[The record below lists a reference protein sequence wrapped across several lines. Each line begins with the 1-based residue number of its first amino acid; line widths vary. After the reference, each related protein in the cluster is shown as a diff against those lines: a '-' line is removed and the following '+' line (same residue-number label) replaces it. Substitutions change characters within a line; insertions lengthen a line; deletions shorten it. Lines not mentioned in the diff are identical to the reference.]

1 MSKLIEEILEY
12 NPEEKKLNFKVNISE
27 KIKNVLLFLKNKD
40 NNEEEKKEILN
51 TLINIFKQCK
61 EISQV
66 IINSPIFKLEEN
78 IGLIEI
84 LINIFLTSENL
95 RESSKDLLKFLIENI
110 NFEKKYYDYIYRKLG
125 EEHRKRSLNP
135 QMLLKYM
142 KILLLFYG
150 KDIEN
155 KEDKNK
161 YLFFLNPKESLI
173 KTNISKENKLYL
185 RNTFSIF
192 LSFAIYKESDNEES
206 DLIDLELDNKDHLK
220 IKLEKNIIKVK
231 YEEKLYNGL
240 EMEIKKDKYE
250 TYCNELKM
258 EIKEEEWISIQL
270 YIEKGENGKTKI
282 HLLKSINKIKE
293 EKEEIKEDK
302 KEETKEEKK
311 EEKKEEEIIEEKV
324 ENVEIKGKKLITSIT
339 FLNNFKGKLSYIF
352 CMKNYNK
359 EAPLLLMKNLNK
371 TKNEINE
378 TNLKIGDYYFIFS
391 PFLFNELKFEIN
403 SLCNNY
409 KCYLKNPENKI
420 YQNYYFDYV
429 NYRKNIFMI
438 GGIEPIIPLFEFL
451 SLFYQKDKKEQN
463 EEAKQNCIEILNDL
477 LLLIQILKQ
486 SEKNR
491 LYIKESNFYK
501 IISFFI
507 ENIPNYIINES
518 NFLQFLFDSTED
530 NKINEIADNKHFYKY
545 ILFNFKLV
553 EKLSIENRD
562 KYFTFLLNGKLLEK
576 IKENLYLPDILIYM
590 KDYEIITTVMNEF
603 LNHFYFI
610 LREKIEKNDK
620 NSMTYFYKLL
630 CEKYHPELI
639 KLTFKLT
646 KTVINEPN
654 SNFVE
659 VFQVHFRDN
668 IISFLIKEK
677 RVNMRIKMIKL
688 IKILTEKFP
697 NDLNNGSSLE
707 ISQLTDYL
715 INNYRID
722 EFPEKCIEF
731 AKEKFK
737 IRPDKKFDIFFIE
750 YMNIIL
756 RYIFI
761 ELVDLDKIGEI
772 SLIDP
777 YKEYND
783 DFIFGI
789 MKKIWKYNF
798 SDEYANKV
806 LTQNKFVNQFQKLLY
821 YQIVIF
827 DNYNNDEFKKKISDW
842 QDYILRKLYSNNK
855 KYIMTNPIQF
865 LKKSLFHAFLFYL
878 KEDNKERIKENYAVE
893 YLNQLLNKFKPEIF
907 LYIPKVYEPKTK
919 VKNDVHTIYSNI
931 MKQINDFI
939 KEYNNH
945 PNTQLKFD
953 FDNLFFLDSFVIAC
967 IISKNSELVLSNPNE
982 SHSKSINKLFIIFD
996 VKTLEFLCNY
1006 FIFNFST
1013 VKVEDYRIIIIV
1025 QMIAICSNIERKKG
1039 MFSGNN
1045 PYSPENKEM
1054 LRKMFILLLKLLYIK
1069 NNFR

>member
-1 MSKLIEEILEY
+1 MTQIQEIFSEDKMDFKEDIEE
-12 NPEEKKLNFKVNISE
+12 KTQ
-27 KIKNVLLFLKNKD
+27 LLFKFLENKESNENEVKEHILK
-40 NNEEEKKEILN
+40 L
-51 TLINIFKQCK
+51 LNIFNKN
-61 EISQV
+61 IDYAQV
-66 IINSPIFKLEEN
+66 FVYSPKFSSKK
-78 IGLIEI
+78 GLIEV
-84 LINIFLTSENL
+84 LINLFLDSENL
-95 RESSKDLLKFLIENI
+95 REDSKNFLKFLIESI
-110 NFEKKYYDYIYRKLG
+110 NFEKKYYVYVYCKIG
-125 EEHRKRSLNP
+125 NEHRKNLLTSQKLLNYIK
-135 QMLLKYM
+135 L
-142 KILLLFYG
+142 ILLFYG

-250 TYCNELKM
+250 TYFDELKM

-293 EKEEIKEDK
+293 EKEETKEEKKEEKKEETKVETKEEK

-311 EEKKEEEIIEEKV
+311 EEKNEEKNEKKKEEEIIEEKV

-451 SLFYQKDKKEQN
+451 YLFYQEKEQN
-463 EEAKQNCIEILNDL
+463 EEDKKYCIEILNNL

-576 IKENLYLPDILIYM
+576 IKENLYLPDILIYI
-590 KDYEIITTVMNEF
+590 KDYEIITPVMYEF

-620 NSMTYFYKLL
+620 NSITYFYKLL

-737 IRPDKKFDIFFIE
+737 IRPDKKFDIFFL
-750 YMNIIL
+750 NS
-756 RYIFI
+756 
-761 ELVDLDKIGEI
+761 
-772 SLIDP
+772 SL
-777 YKEYND
+777 
-783 DFIFGI
+783 
-789 MKKIWKYNF
+789 
-798 SDEYANKV
+798 
-806 LTQNKFVNQFQKLLY
+806 L
-821 YQIVIF
+821 
-827 DNYNNDEFKKKISDW
+827 
-842 QDYILRKLYSNNK
+842 
-855 KYIMTNPIQF
+855 
-865 LKKSLFHAFLFYL
+865 
-878 KEDNKERIKENYAVE
+878 
-893 YLNQLLNKFKPEIF
+893 
-907 LYIPKVYEPKTK
+907 
-919 VKNDVHTIYSNI
+919 
-931 MKQINDFI
+931 
-939 KEYNNH
+939 
-945 PNTQLKFD
+945 
-953 FDNLFFLDSFVIAC
+953 
-967 IISKNSELVLSNPNE
+967 
-982 SHSKSINKLFIIFD
+982 
-996 VKTLEFLCNY
+996 
-1006 FIFNFST
+1006 
-1013 VKVEDYRIIIIV
+1013 
-1025 QMIAICSNIERKKG
+1025 
-1039 MFSGNN
+1039 
-1045 PYSPENKEM
+1045 
-1054 LRKMFILLLKLLYIK
+1054 
-1069 NNFR
+1069 